1 VVYLGYA
8 QNIMDIPSY
17 WLRCPEYDA
26 VALNTKLETAFQN
39 ATQDGSIAELPVP
52 TWVFLHWLTKHK
64 HLLAHGT
71 GNQNIVQFVPRQS
84 DDVGWFGNQNA
95 VYAASDGIWAMF
107 FAVMNRPDVPMSI
120 SNAAIRLK
128 NPPQDVYFFS
138 VTDTAMQQHPFR
150 DGWVYLL
157 PRDGFV
163 LEPSP
168 DFYISQHWAS
178 LEPVTPLFKVRVK
191 PQDFPFLQQIR
202 SHSDAVLWQRA
213 EKNPNGFPWLED

>member
-1 VVYLGYA
+1 
-8 QNIMDIPSY
+8 MDIPAY

-26 VALNTKLETAFQN
+26 AALDSQLERAFEK
-39 ATQDGSIAELPVP
+39 ATRDKTITDLPMP
-52 TWVFLHWLTKHK
+52 TWIFLHWLTKQK
-64 HLLAHGT
+64 NLLAHGT
-71 GNQNIVQFVPRQS
+71 GNPDIVQFVPRQS

-107 FAVMNRPDVPMSI
+107 FAIMNRPDVPMSI

-128 NPPQDVYFFS
+128 NPSLDLYFFS
-138 VTDTAMQQHPFR
+138 VSDTAMQHNPFR
-150 DGWVYLL
+150 NGWVYLL
-157 PRDGFV
+157 PRDGFS

-178 LEPVTPLFKVRVK
+178 LEPVTPIFKVAIK
-191 PQDFPFLQQIR
+191 PTDFVFLEQIR
-202 SHSDAVLWQRA
+202 AHNEEVLWKRA